1 MNMTIGLD
9 FIIEFFIGLPVGV
22 FLLNA
27 WKGAIVPGIRQ
38 MIHNKAIDRKREAAM
53 EHLANVD
60 EMNRIIREHKYA
72 SKVPQETDVTA
83 TTSTASNGFVW
94 QTLEDQRMN
103 IGWRNPRVVIW
114 PDEDNPDI
122 RKCEIGDRRI
132 EIPLR
137 PEVPF
142 EEALRDILDRAG
154 YGK

>member
-27 WKGAIVPGIRQ
+27 WKGAIVPRIRQ

-72 SKVPQETDVTA
+72 SKALRETDVTA
-83 TTSTASNGFVW
+83 TASNGFIW
-94 QTLEDQRMN
+94 QTPEDQQRD
-103 IGWRNPRVVIW
+103 IGWGNPKVVVW
-114 PDEDNPDI
+114 PNTDDSCSWAC
-122 RKCEIGDRRI
+122 KIGDKRI

-142 EEALRDILDRAG
+142 EEVLRDILDRAG